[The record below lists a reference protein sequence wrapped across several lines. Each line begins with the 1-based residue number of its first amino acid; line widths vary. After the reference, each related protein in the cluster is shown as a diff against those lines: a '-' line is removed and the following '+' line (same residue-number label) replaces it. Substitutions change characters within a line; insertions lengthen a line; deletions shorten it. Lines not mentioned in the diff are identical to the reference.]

1 MSSQYPTP
9 PAPPPL
15 PPFAAQRP
23 AFERAPLGSG
33 PRRGPPPPGS
43 PRRPPPR
50 QRGSLL
56 MGVVYFFLFVLFV
69 GGAGIGYLVLN
80 PPSDFIRQKITEQ
93 VKARTGRDL
102 VIAGPATFA
111 FFPELGVSLHDVSL
125 SAPSGMDGTLL
136 HAEAL
141 QVSVEPMSLLQQR
154 PKINAVTLRQPVFD
168 FHVDK
173 NGRNNWKFAAN
184 RTPTQVAELQ
194 RTGTLRDVGT
204 FVVAAADVD
213 GNSAAIPAIS
223 NVQLDNVSIK
233 DGTFRFSDDRTG
245 RKSQVSGINVK
256 LGLPSLE
263 SPLVANGNFVWRDQ
277 RLDFDGKIENVR
289 GLLMNAPAH
298 LAFST
303 KNGLINASYDGDLT
317 VHDGA
322 VLDGQVS
329 AKADSARQ
337 LAEWFGS
344 KLPPVTGFGPLSIVG
359 KLQTAD
365 NVTVF
370 SNATFALDGETAK
383 GTIKVTTG
391 GVRPFVEANLAI
403 SALDL
408 NKYLTNAVVGTLATE
423 SANAPAG
430 PAPAAAP
437 TASPSTQPDEI
448 QKLLQKQGTKVYGV
462 EQRAGWSSERLN
474 LTLLGIVDGKAH
486 LSVGKLHFKNVSIG
500 QSSVDV
506 AVNNRVMQ
514 ATFNDVALYE
524 GRGRG
529 VLTLNGSTGTAN
541 IGANFNLDSVSALP
555 FLKDAA
561 NFGWV
566 SGNANVKLQLA
577 ANGASQLQLIE
588 SLNGNAGFQFSN
600 GAIVGFN
607 LPGALRGLSQGNFG
621 ALRTSPTEK
630 TDFSALAAT
639 FTVTNGVA
647 QNQDLQLVSPLLR
660 ATGSGVIHM
669 PQRTVDYTVK
679 PKLIA
684 SLEGQGGDAQASG
697 IEVPVRITGSWDHP
711 SYHPD
716 LNGVLAD
723 PNKTMDAIKNI
734 GKKLKGKN
742 TDEIVD
748 SLFGK
753 KGDEDP
759 QTEKT
764 KRKAKKLLN
773 QLFGK
778 ADDQN

>member
-1 MSSQYPTP
+1 MTSQYPQP

-33 PRRGPPPPGS
+33 PRRGPPQPGS
-43 PRRPPPR
+43 PRKPPPR
-50 QRGSLL
+50 RRSGLL
-56 MGVVYFFLFVLFV
+56 MGIIYFLLVVLFV

-125 SAPSGMDGTLL
+125 SAPAGMDGTLL

-173 NGRNNWKFAAN
+173 NGRNNWKFVTN
-184 RTPTQVAELQ
+184 RAPTQVAELQ
-194 RTGTLRDVGT
+194 RAGTLRDAGA
-204 FVVAAADVD
+204 FDVAAAEAD
-213 GNSAAIPAIS
+213 GNSVAIPSLS
-223 NVQLDNVSIK
+223 NVQLDNVRIE
-233 DGTFRFSDDRTG
+233 DGTIRFSDDRTD

-263 SPLVANGNFVWRDQ
+263 SPLVANGNLVWRDQ
-277 RLDFDGKIENVR
+277 HLDFDGKIENVR

-298 LAFST
+298 LTFST
-303 KNGLINASYDGDLT
+303 KNGLINASYSGDLT
-317 VHDGA
+317 VQDGA
-322 VLDGQVS
+322 ILDGQVS

-344 KLPPVTGFGPLSIVG
+344 RLPPVTGFGPLSIEG
-359 KLQTAD
+359 KLQTVD

-423 SANAPAG
+423 SANAPADPG
-430 PAPAAAP
+430 PAAAP
-437 TASPSTQPDEI
+437 PAGPDEI

-474 LTLLGIVDGKAH
+474 LTLLGLADGKAQ
-486 LSVGKLHFKNVSIG
+486 LSIGRLHFKNVSIG

-506 AVNNRVMQ
+506 AVSNRAMQ
-514 ATFNDVALYE
+514 ASFNNVALYE
-524 GRGRG
+524 GHGRG
-529 VLTLNGSTGTAN
+529 VLTLDGAADTAN

-566 SGNANVKLQLA
+566 SGNANVKLQLT

-684 SLEGQGGDAQASG
+684 SLEGQGGTAQASG

-742 TDEIVD
+742 SDEIVD

-764 KRKAKKLLN
+764 KKKAKKLLN

>member
-1 MSSQYPTP
+1 MTSQYPQP

-43 PRRPPPR
+43 PRKPPPR
-50 QRGSLL
+50 RRSGLL
-56 MGVVYFFLFVLFV
+56 MGVVYFLLVVLFV
-69 GGAGIGYLVLN
+69 GGAGVGYLVLN

-111 FFPELGVSLHDVSL
+111 FFPELGVSLHEVSL
-125 SAPSGMDGTLL
+125 SAPAGMDGTLL

-173 NGRNNWKFAAN
+173 NGRNNWKFATN
-184 RTPTQVAELQ
+184 RAPTQVAELQ
-194 RTGTLRDVGT
+194 RAGTLRDAGA
-204 FVVAAADVD
+204 FDVAVAEVE
-213 GNSAAIPAIS
+213 GNSVAIPSVS
-223 NVQLDNVSIK
+223 NVQLDNVRIE
-233 DGTFRFSDDRTG
+233 DGTIRFSDDRTG

-263 SPLVANGNFVWRDQ
+263 SPLVANGNLVWRDQ

-298 LAFST
+298 LTFST
-303 KNGLINASYDGDLT
+303 SNGLIHASYSGDLT
-317 VHDGA
+317 VQDGA
-322 VLDGQVS
+322 ILDGQVS

-344 KLPPVTGFGPLSIVG
+344 RLPPVTGFGPLSIEG

-365 NVTVF
+365 NVTEF

-391 GVRPFVEANLAI
+391 GARPFVEANLAI

-408 NKYLTNAVVGTLATE
+408 NKYLTNAVVGALATE
-423 SANAPAG
+423 SANAPAHPG
-430 PAPAAAP
+430 PAAAP
-437 TASPSTQPDEI
+437 TAGPDEI

-474 LTLLGIVDGKAH
+474 LTLLGIADGKAR
-486 LSVGKLHFKNVSIG
+486 LSVGKLHFKNISIG

-506 AVNNRVMQ
+506 TVNNRAMQ
-514 ATFNDVALYE
+514 ASFNDVALYE
-524 GRGRG
+524 GHGRG
-529 VLTLNGSTGTAN
+529 VLTLNGSADTAN

-607 LPGALRGLSQGNFG
+607 LPGALRGLSQGNLG

-684 SLEGQGGDAQASG
+684 SLEGQGGNAQASG

-742 TDEIVD
+742 SDEIVD

-764 KRKAKKLLN
+764 KKKAKKLLN